1 MKPKQRMKVNVT
13 MSNNYIDIN
22 HLNEAS
28 KKYQRV
34 FEKTNL
40 VKADPFGL
48 IKDVFNSLNKS
59 IESIVISNYSSSFHV
74 QRYYTLKITTH
85 EMELVEKNETVK
97 NIINCNLD
105 TKEIT
110 LNQQKMPVFF
120 YKSFSLRIKK
130 IFNDIKSLKALVY
143 EEHRER

>member
-1 MKPKQRMKVNVT
+1 

>member
-1 MKPKQRMKVNVT
+1 
-13 MSNNYIDIN
+13 MSNNYIDVN
-22 HLNEAS
+22 HMNEAS

-34 FEKTNL
+34 FEKQNL
-40 VKADPFGL
+40 VKSDPFGL
-48 IKDVFNSLNKS
+48 IRDVFSSLDKS
-59 IESIVISNYSSSFHV
+59 IESVVISNYSSSFHV
-74 QRYYTLKITTH
+74 QRFYTLRITAH

-97 NIINCNLD
+97 NVIACNLD

-143 EEHRER
+143 EEHREH